1 MFAFLGHMHV
11 NYFPN
16 LFTQHYTVRR
26 RVRYGTV
33 RYCDRYSMFAPQP
46 QIYTLLIL
54 GSIEFKGQ
62 GEGLALAF
70 LFTQAVDRCVF
81 YSMSH
86 CNVH

>member
-1 MFAFLGHMHV
+1 
-11 NYFPN
+11 
-16 LFTQHYTVRR
+16 
-26 RVRYGTV
+26 
-33 RYCDRYSMFAPQP
+33 MFAPQP